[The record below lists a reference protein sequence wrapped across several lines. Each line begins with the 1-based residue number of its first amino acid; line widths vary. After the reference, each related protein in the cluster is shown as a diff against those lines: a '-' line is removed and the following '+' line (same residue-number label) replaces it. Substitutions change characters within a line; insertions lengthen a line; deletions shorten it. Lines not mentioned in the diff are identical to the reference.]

1 MYNQCIITRVI
12 FWQDHLT
19 FTIWNNK
26 FRFFVHLSRSPFW
39 VIHNLNPGSSCGR
52 IFLGLF
58 LESLCSDIWSTGHK
72 TKENELVLD
81 PIWLWGTYPIF
92 TFSSSQWGILFCGIP
107 PWFSLV
113 LSKFWEVDKKRLLI
127 GRTNP
132 FSRYILSLNGIHL
145 FRSYFW
151 ETTRVSQLEEIA
163 AHILVDSSG

>member
-1 MYNQCIITRVI
+1 MSMIK
-12 FWQDHLT
+12 LT

-26 FRFFVHLSRSPFW
+26 FRFFVHLSRSPFR
-39 VIHNLNPGSSCGR
+39 VIDNLNPSSSCSC
-52 IFLGLF
+52 IFLRLF
-58 LESLCSDIWSTGHK
+58 LESLCSDIRSTVHK
-72 TKENELVLD
+72 TKKWIDYRFNM
-81 PIWLWGTYPIF
+81 IMGTYPIL

-151 ETTRVSQLEEIA
+151 EIKISQLEEIA
-163 AHILVDSSG
+163 ADILVDSPG